1 MKLNEA
7 FQFVMDNA
15 SQLTDE
21 QIQRMEFIAWSEGME
36 RFVAVGSD
44 FDDEGPQSYDEIR
57 GV

>member
-15 SQLTDE
+15 GQLTDE
-21 QIQRMEFIAWSEGME
+21 QIQRMEFIAWSEGIE
-36 RFVAVGSD
+36 RFVAVGND

>member
-15 SQLTDE
+15 GQLTDE

-36 RFVAVGSD
+36 RFVAVGD
-44 FDDEGPQSYDEIR
+44 FDDGPQSYDEIR
-57 GV
+57 GA